1 MPYKNQGRTKD
12 FPVFDCDSHIFEP
25 AAVWDEYIPRGQR
38 EFAKTHLYSDNDR
51 GIRVLNGQTQF
62 LNPLS
67 WQYPAEVWN
76 PTIDKEEIGL
86 ISPAHPDWDEKL
98 GRNAIQRDPHARLR
112 EMDATGIDQVMVFPS
127 APMIMSGLVRN
138 AEAAAISVRAYNDWV
153 TDYCAANPR
162 RLFPCA
168 ILPMQDVGVAM
179 EELKRVARK
188 GFKAAAVRPVICNDK
203 YPTYPEFDPLWR
215 EFEDLGIALCMHTF
229 IAPGA
234 LDEKLAKR
242 VRDINGQGENET
254 HPFAQAPAVYSPG
267 QFVPN
272 IMSAMGSPSPSLE
285 ALSFIAE
292 ASSWLT
298 IVLLSGWLDK
308 FPNLRVAILES
319 NAGWLPLV
327 LEKAEGFLKL
337 SRYYLDEIGFKIS
350 DPEETFARQCFISFE
365 ADEDPVLRTWDI
377 YEDVGIWASD
387 MPHHDTMDAWETM
400 DRLSGHGV
408 PRDVQRKL
416 MGQNAC
422 RLYGIEQQLF
432 VTEAPEEYVPQ
443 KLSRFID

>member
-12 FPVFDCDSHIFEP
+12 FPVFDCDSHIVEP
-25 AAVWDEYIPRGQR
+25 AEVWDKYIPRGQR
-38 EFAKTHLYSDNDR
+38 EFAKTHLYQDMDR
-51 GIRVLNGQTQF
+51 GLRVLNGTTQF

-67 WQYPAEVWN
+67 FQYAAEVWN
-76 PTIDKEEIGL
+76 PTVDKEKIGL
-86 ISPAHPDWDEKL
+86 ISPADPDWDEKL

-127 APMIMSGLVRN
+127 AAMVMSGLVKN
-138 AEAAAISVRAYNDWV
+138 AQAAAISVRAYNDWAL
-153 TDYCAANPR
+153 DYCAANPK
-162 RLFPCA
+162 RLFPCGF
-168 ILPMQDVGVAM
+168 LPMQDVGAAV
-179 EELKRVARK
+179 EELRRIAKLGYR
-188 GFKAAAVRPVICNDK
+188 AAAVRPVICNDK

-229 IAPGA
+229 IAPGPMDHA
-234 LDEKLAKR
+234 LAKR
-242 VRDINGQGENET
+242 IREVKGITDPQTFE
-254 HPFAQAPAVYSPG
+254 PDPYVYSPG

-272 IMSAMGSPSPSLE
+272 IMSAMGSPGPSLE

-292 ASSWLT
+292 ASNWLT
-298 IVLLSGWLDK
+298 IVLLSGWLEK

-327 LEKAEGFLKL
+327 LEKAEGFLNL
-337 SRYYLDEIGFKIS
+337 SRYYLNDIGVKIG
-350 DPEETFARQCFISFE
+350 DPEEVFARQCFISFE
-365 ADEDPVLRTWDI
+365 ADEDPVLRMWNN
-377 YEDVGIWASD
+377 YEDIGIWASD

-400 DRLSGHGV
+400 DRLTEHGV
-408 PRDVQRKL
+408 PRNVQEKFL
-416 MGQNAC
+416 GQNAC

-443 KLSRFID
+443 KLSRYLD

>member
-1 MPYKNQGRTKD
+1 
-12 FPVFDCDSHIFEP
+12 
-25 AAVWDEYIPRGQR
+25 
-38 EFAKTHLYSDNDR
+38 
-51 GIRVLNGQTQF
+51 
-62 LNPLS
+62 
-67 WQYPAEVWN
+67 
-76 PTIDKEEIGL
+76 
-86 ISPAHPDWDEKL
+86 
-98 GRNAIQRDPHARLR
+98 
-112 EMDATGIDQVMVFPS
+112 MDATGIDQVMVFPS

-400 DRLSGHGV
+400 DRLSSHSV

>member
-1 MPYKNQGRTKD
+1 MPYKNQGRKKD
-12 FPVFDCDSHIFEP
+12 FPVFDCDSHVFEP

-51 GIRVLNGQTQF
+51 GIRVLNGQTMF
-62 LNPLS
+62 LNPLTFT
-67 WQYPAEVWN
+67 YPAEVWN
-76 PTIDKEEIGL
+76 PTIDKDLIGL
-86 ISPAHPDWDEKL
+86 ISPADPDWDEKL

-127 APMIMSGLVRN
+127 APMIMACLVKN
-138 AEAAAISVRAYNDWV
+138 PEAAAISVRAYNDWAN
-153 TDYCAANPR
+153 DYAAADRR
-162 RLFPCA
+162 RLFPCGM
-168 ILPMQDVGVAM
+168 IPMQDVDLAIK
-179 EELKRVARK
+179 ELRRIAKM

-215 EFEDLGIALCMHTF
+215 EFEVQGIALGMHTF

-234 LDEKLAKR
+234 MSVPIAKR
-242 VRDINGQGENET
+242 IQEVNG
-254 HPFAQAPAVYSPG
+254 AQEILTYEPEAYAYSPG

-272 IMSAMGSPSPSLE
+272 IMSAMGSTVSGLE
-285 ALSFIAE
+285 PLSFIAE
-292 ASSWLT
+292 ATSWLT
-298 IVLLSGWLDK
+298 IVLMSGWLDK

-337 SRYYLDEIGFKIS
+337 NRFYMENAGVKIG
-350 DPEETFARQCFISFE
+350 DPEEAFARQCFISFE
-365 ADEDPVLRTWDI
+365 ADEDPVLRMWDI

-387 MPHHDTMDAWETM
+387 MPHHDTMDAWETI
-400 DRLSGHGV
+400 DRLEHHKV
-408 PRDVQRKL
+408 PRHVQEKFL
-416 MGQNAC
+416 GQNAC

-443 KLSRFID
+443 KISRYLD